1 MRTYLLRF
9 SMAAIMV
16 AFVLAGCKKSIH
28 DKAESDEIASQVVVP
43 PGCGNSLTVNLEDL
57 GGFVSGAV
65 QITNDATNYYIKISE
80 TLADYDIGTVKLLY
94 GDSLHVRQQ
103 LLGLIQCGFQSPTNP
118 DLLVNYSPEQDE
130 VLITLPIASI
140 PMDCFWF
147 HARITV
153 VKRDPGTGNVIY
165 AYDLW
170 TDGTV
175 NASQN
180 PCQDFFKYCRQ
191 ACEEEDCG
199 QLHTQTP
206 GGWGAEPNG
215 YNPGTYLHANFA
227 AAFPTG
233 LKIGCVGGYTITMTN
248 AQAITNLLPTG
259 GQAAK
264 LTASATNPA
273 SMKNVLVGHLIA
285 LTLSLRFDVVDADFG
300 DAGVKLGDMIITSGA
315 FAGKTVNEFMTI
327 ANNVIGGCS
336 NAYSIGDINTT
347 ASLINENYV
356 DGKVDKGFL
365 DCPENGTR

>member
-9 SMAAIMV
+9 SLTTFLGAMV
-16 AFVLAGCKKSIH
+16 FAGCNKSLS
-28 DKAESDEIASQVVVP
+28 DEAESSEIASQVVVP
-43 PGCGNSLTVNLEDL
+43 PGCGNSLTTNLEDL
-57 GGFVSGAV
+57 GGLVSGSV
-65 QITNDATNYYIKISE
+65 QISNDATNYYIKISE

-103 LLGLIQCGFQSPTNP
+103 LLGLIQCGFQSPANP
-118 DLLVNYSPEQDE
+118 DLVVNYLPEQDE

-147 HARITV
+147 HARVTV
-153 VKRDPGTGNVIY
+153 VKRDPGTGNILWS
-165 AYDLW
+165 YDLW

-180 PCQDFFKYCRQ
+180 PCQDMYKYCRQ
-191 ACEEEDCG
+191 ECEEEDCG
-199 QLHTQTP
+199 QLRTQTP

-215 YNPGTYLHANFA
+215 NNPGTYLHANFD
-227 AAFPTG
+227 AAFPND
-233 LKIGCVGGYTITMTN
+233 LKIGCAGGYTITMTT

-264 LTASATNPA
+264 LKASAVDPA
-273 SMKNVLVGHLIA
+273 EIKNVLVGHLIA
-285 LTLSLRFDVVDADFG
+285 LTLSLRFDIVDADFG
-300 DAGVKLGDMIITSGA
+300 PAGVHLGDMIISSGP
-315 FAGKTVNEFMTI
+315 FAGKTVNQFMTI

-356 DGKVDKGFL
+356 DGLVDKGYL
-365 DCPENGTR
+365 TCPENGTR

>member
-9 SMAAIMV
+9 GMAALLGAM
-16 AFVLAGCKKSIH
+16 VLAGCKKNL
-28 DKAESDEIASQVVVP
+28 SDQTGPNEISSQVVVP
-43 PGCGNSLTVNLEDL
+43 PGCGNSMTVNMEDL

-94 GDSLHVRQQ
+94 GDSMHVRTGLQ
-103 LLGLIQCGFQSPTNP
+103 GLIQCGFQSPANP
-118 DLLVNYSPEQDE
+118 DLVVNYSPEQDE

-147 HARITV
+147 HARVTV

-180 PCQDFFKYCRQ
+180 ACQDFFKYCRQ

-206 GGWGAEPNG
+206 GGWGAEPHGN
-215 YNPGTYLHANFA
+215 NPGSYLHANFA

-233 LKIGCVGGYTITMTN
+233 LRIGCMGGYTITMTN

-259 GQAAK
+259 GQAAVLK
-264 LTASATNPA
+264 ASATNPTNI
-273 SMKNVLVGHLIA
+273 KNVLVGHLIA

-300 DAGVKLGDMIITSGA
+300 DAGVNLGNMIIGSGP

-336 NAYSIGDINTT
+336 TAYSIGDILTT
-347 ASLINENYV
+347 ATLINENYV
-356 DGKVDKGFL
+356 DGKTDKGYL
-365 DCPENGTR
+365 DCPEDGTR